1 MLCLKEL
8 QTLFN
13 FNMCLIVLCQNGTSI
28 GLVLI
33 LHYFVSRF
41 RVFFFLFRFWL
52 SAPLKIWKETR
63 PCVNGLDFPL
73 CHKWR
78 RRQDGAH
85 MVTPSQE

>member
-13 FNMCLIVLCQNGTSI
+13 FKMCLIVLCQNGTSI

-41 RVFFFLFRFWL
+41 RVFFFSCFGFGFL
-52 SAPLKIWKETR
+52 
-63 PCVNGLDFPL
+63 
-73 CHKWR
+73 H
-78 RRQDGAH
+78 H
-85 MVTPSQE
+85 